1 MLIAPWLTRST
12 FQVGP
17 GTFWT
22 HSCFPKRYWKWKH
35 RVSKN
40 WLHFRHRFVTKTF
53 NHLEQPIFQTIEG
66 VAMFFSSNKS
76 GKQWYRCQEK
86 RFAYVTP
93 IFCAVKLRLMLPGQ
107 KTVLIQGALKCQ
119 FVVFEDTHFT
129 IFQPPTSN
137 LKHLMFWLHS
147 CLVARGSTVQF
158 RSVFTWHLA
167 VTWQNSLMW
176 RVPVLNL

>member
-22 HSCFPKRYWKWKH
+22 HSCFSKRYWKWEH

-40 WLHFRHRFVTKTF
+40 WLHFRHRFVTRTF

-93 IFCAVKLRLMLPGQ
+93 IFCTVKLRLMLPGQ
-107 KTVLIQGALKCQ
+107 KTVLIKGALKCQ